1 MRSRI
6 LVLLLI
12 LSVSI
17 SVNAQP
23 KVIAHRGFWNTEG
36 SAQNSLRS
44 LIKAD
49 SIGCFGSEFDIWITA
64 DGKVMVN
71 HDGVYEG
78 KVIETSKYSELKD
91 LKLNNGEKL
100 PTLES
105 YLRQAR
111 KLKVNLILEVKQHK
125 SLSRQ
130 NLAIDKAL
138 SLVKKMKLTHRMIYI
153 SFSIDAVKRLIAK
166 APNGT
171 EVYYLG
177 GDKTPSEL
185 KAMGCSGPDYYA
197 GTLKAHLDWIE
208 ESHKLGMKVNVW
220 TVDDAKDLKYFI
232 DKDADFIT
240 TNNPTLL
247 QELLQ

>member
-130 NLAIDKAL
+130 NLAIDKTL
-138 SLVKKMKLTHRMIYI
+138 SLVKKMKLTHRIIYI
-153 SFSIDAVKRLIAK
+153 SFSFDAVKRLITE
-166 APNGT
+166 APRGT

-185 KAMGCSGPDYYA
+185 KAASCSGPDYYE
-197 GTLKAHLDWIE
+197 GTLKAHPDWID

-220 TVDDAKDLKYFI
+220 TVDKAKNLKYFI
-232 DKDADFIT
+232 NKGVDFIT
-240 TNNPTLL
+240 TNNPVLL
-247 QELLQ
+247 QNLLK